1 MTAREQSS
9 CRTLV
14 VVGVLPFCLGLFLI
28 FALFKYRQTPVQRT
42 FDTQA
47 ASASCPPAAG
57 NPPCNCSSVASE
69 SARLNQLAAQ
79 LSQES
84 VHKVLRAA
92 NSTDP
97 GDQTVRVNSVTL
109 PSVFL
114 FVGILSGRGYRH
126 RRLAVREAWANLAQE
141 SGEAVCRFI
150 LSEDESTPQVQ
161 KEVEQHQDVIFV
173 KEKTNYKSIL
183 YKTYFVL
190 EHAVATYDVKYILK
204 TDDDAF
210 INIKALIM
218 QLKLLCQTPECKSE
232 RVYMGKM
239 AKESEVLLQPG
250 HKWNNMVFHNHTG
263 LKTYPNYMMGGGYI
277 VSGDVASSLV
287 NINRKMKLKFTPIED
302 ATLGFWLMSMDLR
315 HIDHPRFYTWAAPCC
330 FKAPVRREGQ
340 RIVTRFQLQEDMEDN
355 LCSDDPWLVLHKIDS
370 PTKMRYI
377 GTRVQACNATDDPSK
392 VAPSLQPYVRPREA
406 IGGKVLT
413 GTKRRRA
420 LQQ

>member
-1 MTAREQSS
+1 MGSDYGRRRAGLTAREQSS

-69 SARLNQLAAQ
+69 SARLNQHAAQ

-150 LSEDESTPQVQ
+150 LSEDESTPQVLAAFGASMTSWPVNTSRCSLTWQ
-161 KEVEQHQDVIFV
+161 SSAQ
-173 KEKTNYKSIL
+173 SS
-183 YKTYFVL
+183 L
-190 EHAVATYDVKYILK
+190 EHI
-204 TDDDAF
+204 
-210 INIKALIM
+210 
-218 QLKLLCQTPECKSE
+218 S
-232 RVYMGKM
+232 RV
-239 AKESEVLLQPG
+239 
-250 HKWNNMVFHNHTG
+250 
-263 LKTYPNYMMGGGYI
+263 
-277 VSGDVASSLV
+277 
-287 NINRKMKLKFTPIED
+287 
-302 ATLGFWLMSMDLR
+302 
-315 HIDHPRFYTWAAPCC
+315 
-330 FKAPVRREGQ
+330 
-340 RIVTRFQLQEDMEDN
+340 
-355 LCSDDPWLVLHKIDS
+355 
-370 PTKMRYI
+370 
-377 GTRVQACNATDDPSK
+377 
-392 VAPSLQPYVRPREA
+392 
-406 IGGKVLT
+406 
-413 GTKRRRA
+413 
-420 LQQ
+420 